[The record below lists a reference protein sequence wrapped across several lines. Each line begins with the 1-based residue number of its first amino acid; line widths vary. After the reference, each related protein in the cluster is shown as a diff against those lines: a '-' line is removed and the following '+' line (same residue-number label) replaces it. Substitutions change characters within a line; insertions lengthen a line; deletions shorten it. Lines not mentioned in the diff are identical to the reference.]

1 MPSTEDSDTWPA
13 YGCMMLGETG
23 TSLHLL
29 TVNSET
35 MSVRLLRAG
44 PLYDAGI
51 IVLTL
56 LNRYLA
62 RDDDSAGAPYTC
74 VHILT

>member
-1 MPSTEDSDTWPA
+1 
-13 YGCMMLGETG
+13 
-23 TSLHLL
+23 
-29 TVNSET
+29 

-62 RDDDSAGAPYTC
+62 RDDDSTGAPYTC